1 MLERASGEGLVA
13 GIDEAGCGPLAGP
26 VLAAAVVFRA
36 APSAAIVA
44 LVDDSKRLTAAQR
57 EAAFAALAE
66 AAREGAVALAAAAA
80 SAAEIGRLNIRR
92 ATQLAMRRALDRL
105 PILPD
110 LALVDGNS
118 LPDLP
123 VPARAIVGGD
133 RVSLSIA
140 AASIVAKV
148 LRDRAMRRLAARYPG
163 YGWQGNMGYPTPGH
177 RAALLELG
185 PTPHHRLGFAP
196 VDRAHARSGG

>member
-1 MLERASGEGLVA
+1 
-13 GIDEAGCGPLAGP
+13 
-26 VLAAAVVFRA
+26 
-36 APSAAIVA
+36 
-44 LVDDSKRLTAAQR
+44 
-57 EAAFAALAE
+57 
-66 AAREGAVALAAAAA
+66 
-80 SAAEIGRLNIRR
+80 
-92 ATQLAMRRALDRL
+92 MRRALDRL
-105 PILPD
+105 PVVPD
-110 LALVDGNS
+110 LALVDGNR

-185 PTPHHRLGFAP
+185 PTPHHRSGFAP
-196 VDRAHARSGG
+196 VDRAHARPGG